1 MSIGIKNMMGD
12 VGLLEE
18 GVELL
23 ILTTRVGLDG

>member
-1 MSIGIKNMMGD
+1 MSIGIRNMMGD

-23 ILTTRVGLDG
+23 ILTTQVGLDG